1 MIAQKSAPTLGRLGV
16 FRGSAHPAGDS
27 SFGNF
32 KTQHQKLTAN
42 TRCAPGRVF
51 RDHPKDQI
59 ANFLRNRSSTAHL
72 VGLGNRTPIERESR
86 SVPTHDG
93 LRTHDHKSLFP
104 SGIKPPQQN
113 PEELIECGQPWSRM
127 SSLQCRELLAKSQ
140 VFKKDLVT
148 SAEDSKDRTYQESD
162 GVYHARVLSH
172 FHCGR
177 QRFYPVQ
184 ITSGQNFA
192 NDTGCAR
199 VMPGLETVSS
209 GLSRAFAILPRLKQ
223 RRAVP

>member
-1 MIAQKSAPTLGRLGV
+1 MRPALVKDV
-16 FRGSAHPAGDS
+16 FA
-27 SFGNF
+27 
-32 KTQHQKLTAN
+32 
-42 TRCAPGRVF
+42 
-51 RDHPKDQI
+51 
-59 ANFLRNRSSTAHL
+59 
-72 VGLGNRTPIERESR
+72 
-86 SVPTHDG
+86 SVPRVVG
-93 LRTHDHKSLFP
+93 
-104 SGIKPPQQN
+104 
-113 PEELIECGQPWSRM
+113 EEPG
-127 SSLQCRELLAKSQ
+127 
-140 VFKKDLVT
+140 FKKDLVT
-148 SAEDSKDRTYQESD
+148 SAEDSKDRTYHESD

-199 VMPGLETVSS
+199 VMPGLVTVSS